1 MEVQQLDQIV
11 KGYQDEN
18 IKSMEKQRDLENK
31 LKQVNSKLEA
41 T

>member
-31 LKQVNSKLEA
+31 LKQLNGKLEA